1 MAFILGA
8 VGAIFI
14 LSKLVGF
21 LLLRKFDQPKKQ
33 FLSIP
38 IAWVLAVVIAGY
50 GMSDGGPPRLDFA
63 AINYGIAS
71 IILLCIYATKHAIT
85 SSSKGTE

>member
-50 GMSDGGPPRLDFA
+50 GMSMGVRLDFA